1 MIDPP
6 LPHPRHD
13 GVGVAEESIIW
24 TVGIIGGK
32 ARKFLTQISSR
43 CTQNTQMHT
52 G

>member
-6 LPHPRHD
+6 LPPPRRD
-13 GVGVAEESIIW
+13 GVGVAEESINS

-32 ARKFLTQISSR
+32 ASKFSTQISSR
-43 CTQNTQMHT
+43 CTQNTQMYT